1 MANQAKGVPLNK
13 KLSIVVPCYNE
24 SKNLDRLVSAFRTAI
39 GPRQD
44 VELILVDN
52 GSKDETPAVLNE
64 LLARPENAF
73 ARSVCVEV
81 NQGYGYGILYGLK
94 AGDGEF
100 LAWTHADLQTPPEDV
115 IRALDHIEQ
124 MPQPQLSLVRG
135 NRKGRPF
142 FDQFFTSAMGWVA
155 SAALSGSYFD
165 VNAQPKVFHRS
176 LMNHMEDAPY
186 DFTLDLY
193 LLYVAEKLKLDVQLV
208 DVRFDLRTEGESKG
222 GGTLAGK
229 YRLCKRTFSQ
239 IWKLRKA
246 LKASP
251 PQLAPAANPTDEA
264 YEKRSAA

>member
-1 MANQAKGVPLNK
+1 MNK

-24 SKNLDRLVSAFRTAI
+24 SKNLDRLVSAFRDAI
-39 GPRQD
+39 GERGD
-44 VELILVDN
+44 IELILVDN
-52 GSKDETPAVLNE
+52 GSKDETPAVMDE
-64 LLARPENAF
+64 LLARPENHF

-94 AGDGEF
+94 AGQGEF

-115 IRALDHIEQ
+115 LRALDRIEQ
-124 MPQPQLSLVRG
+124 MPDPQRSLVRG

-155 SAALSGSYFD
+155 SAALRGSYFD

-176 LMNHMEDAPY
+176 LMSHLNDAPF

-193 LLYVAEKLKLDVQLV
+193 LLYVAEKLDLDVQLV

-222 GGTLAGK
+222 GGTLVGK
-229 YRLCKRTFSQ
+229 YRLCKRTFGQ

-246 LKASP
+246 LKTSP
-251 PQLAPAANPTDEA
+251 PPTASESSSTDES

>member
-1 MANQAKGVPLNK
+1 MNK

-24 SKNLDRLVSAFRTAI
+24 SKNLDRLVSAFREAV
-39 GPRQD
+39 GQRQD
-44 VELILVDN
+44 IELILVDN
-52 GSKDETPAVLNE
+52 GSKDDTPAVLNK

-115 IRALDHIEQ
+115 IRALNHIEQ

-135 NRKGRPF
+135 SRKGRPF

-155 SAALSGSYFD
+155 SAALRGSYFD

-176 LMNHMEDAPY
+176 LMNHLADAPY

-193 LLYVAEKLKLDVQLV
+193 LLYVAEKLNLDVQLV

-239 IWKLRKA
+239 IWKLRKSLQA
-246 LKASP
+246 AP
-251 PQLAPAANPTDEA
+251 PQLAPAANSSDKA

>member
-1 MANQAKGVPLNK
+1 MNK

-24 SKNLDRLVSAFRTAI
+24 SKNLDRLVSAFRDAI
-39 GPRQD
+39 GKRAD
-44 VELILVDN
+44 IELILVDN
-52 GSKDETPAVLNE
+52 GSKDDTPSVMNE

-94 AGDGEF
+94 AGRGEF

-115 IRALDHIEQ
+115 IRALDCIQ
-124 MPQPQLSLVRG
+124 RMPDPQRSLVRG
-135 NRKGRPF
+135 HRKGRPF

-155 SAALSGSYFD
+155 SAALGGSYFD
-165 VNAQPKVFHRS
+165 VNAQPKVFHHS
-176 LMNHMEDAPY
+176 LMNHLDDAPY

-193 LLYVAEKLKLDVQLV
+193 LLYVAEKLDLDIQLV
-208 DVRFDLRTEGESKG
+208 NVRFDLRTEGESKG

-239 IWKLRKA
+239 IWKLRQA
-246 LKASP
+246 LKTAP
-251 PQLAPAANPTDEA
+251 PQLAPQATTTDES